1 MILKA
6 YQNSINIKLKSTAI
20 LLFIIVLIQA
30 CSSTKYIAD
39 YQSIVK
45 KVTIDSVDAKF
56 EEQAYNYVQK
66 DIRPASKL
74 SINVPLYNLFNTKD
88 GRYKTSDIKP
98 FGTPPAILDSTLVEI
113 SRTQIQKFLKSK
125 GYRQAEVTSAIKI
138 ADKKAEIVFSAK
150 PGPAYFIEKISDSIP
165 NANIRNLYES
175 NKAKISHLHKGMQY
189 DEDSLTYEREQIY
202 RIMKENGYFYF
213 LRPYVNF
220 DVYGAEPSSKT
231 NKIDLNLNVTDPA
244 NGPHK
249 QFNIGYTHLLIA
261 PNPDGLP
268 DSARYKLSKD
278 TLNGIIYTD
287 FSKRYR
293 RNPIVRYDFLKQG
306 DLYDIRNENLTYD
319 RLYELN
325 VFKNVKIDYFRRD
338 STSNKINAIILLTP
352 QKVMSNRVEG
362 EVPFNGGTVGFT
374 IGNTYTNNNIF
385 RGAERF
391 ELQVK
396 GGLQSR
402 IGNGAKVFSDIYQRD
417 FSISAS
423 ISVPRLMIPFYNPVL
438 GGNGMPHTTFATSYI
453 YALQK
458 DVSVRRIFI
467 NSITYDWFETK
478 SKLHSFTPLNFEYR
492 FGNLDTS
499 KVDAIT
505 RFNNLYYSSLLDR
518 KDLTLG
524 MKYTYTL
531 NADKLNQLRTFVYLR
546 AGMDIAGNML
556 QGISKL
562 TGSKHDPANN
572 DPAKILGLPF
582 NQYTRPEVD
591 IRWYKHLGGERQFV
605 ARLNTGLAY
614 AYGNSILT
622 GIPFEKQFFAGGSN
636 GLRAWQA
643 RTIGPGNYNRQVLAS
658 DEVRKAVFGLDQ
670 LGTLRIETNFEY
682 RFTLARK
689 FFGATLKGAAFVDAG
704 NIWNIRRGESIT
716 LEYPEL
722 DELTVFKL
730 SKLAK
735 QIAIGTGVGLRYDVQ
750 YFVFRFDVGLK
761 LKDPQFIGSDQWVIS
776 KFLSG
781 ARDFKNSY
789 NATHGPDTYRFLQYN
804 FGIGMPF

>member
-1 MILKA
+1 MKA

-30 CSSTKYIAD
+30 CSSTKYIPD

-45 KVTIDSVDAKF
+45 KVTIDSIDAKF

-150 PGPAYFIEKISDSIP
+150 PGPAYYIDKLSDSIP
-165 NANIRNLYES
+165 NRNIKNLYES
-175 NKAKISHLHKGMQY
+175 NKAKITHLHKGMQY

-220 DVYGAEPSSKT
+220 DVYGAEPTSKT
-231 NKIDLNLNVTDPA
+231 NKIDLNLNVTDP
-244 NGPHK
+244 NESEHK
-249 QFNIGYTHLLIA
+249 QFNIGYTHMIIA
-261 PNPDGLP
+261 PNPDGFP
-268 DSARYKLSKD
+268 DSVRYKLSKD
-278 TLNGIIYTD
+278 TVNGVIFTD

-293 RNPIVRYDFLKQG
+293 RNPILRYDFLKQG
-306 DLYDIRNENLTYD
+306 ELYDIRNENLTYD

-325 VFKNVKIDYFRRD
+325 IFKNVKIDYFRRD
-338 STSNKINAIILLTP
+338 STSNKVNAVIQLIP
-352 QKVMSNRVEG
+352 QKVMTNRVEG

-402 IGNGAKVFSDIYQRD
+402 IGNGAKPFSDIYQRD

-423 ISVPRLMIPFYNPVL
+423 ITVPRLMIPFYNPVL
-438 GGNGMPHTTFATSYI
+438 GGNGMPHTTFSSSYI

-492 FGNLDTS
+492 FGNLDPN
-499 KVDAIT
+499 VDAQT
-505 RFNNLYYSSLLDR
+505 VLNNLYYSTLLGR

-531 NADKLNQLRTFVYLR
+531 NANKLNEYRSFVYLR

-562 TGSKHDPANN
+562 TGAKKDTVNN
-572 DPAKILGLPF
+572 AAKILGLPF
-582 NQYTRPEVD
+582 NQYMRPEVD

-605 ARLNTGLAY
+605 ARLNAGVAY
-614 AYGNSILT
+614 AYGNSVLT
-622 GIPFEKQFFAGGSN
+622 GIPFEKQFFAGGSS
-636 GLRAWQA
+636 GVRAWQA
-643 RTIGPGNYNRQVLAS
+643 RTIGPGNYDRGVLRS
-658 DEVRKAVFGLDQ
+658 DTLRKAFFGLDQ
-670 LGTLRIETNFEY
+670 LGTMRIETNFEY
-682 RFTLARK
+682 RFTVAKK
-689 FFGATLKGAAFVDAG
+689 FFGATLKGAAFIDAG
-704 NIWNIRRGESIT
+704 NVWNLRKGESILVGT
-716 LEYPEL
+716 PTL
-722 DELTVFKL
+722 DEQTVFKL
-730 SKLAK
+730 NRFVQQL
-735 QIAIGTGVGLRYDVQ
+735 AIGTGVGLRYDVQ

-761 LKDPQFIGSDQWVIS
+761 LKDPQFTGSDQWVIG

>member
-1 MILKA
+1 M
-6 YQNSINIKLKSTAI
+6 
-20 LLFIIVLIQA
+20 
-30 CSSTKYIAD
+30 
-39 YQSIVK
+39 K

-150 PGPAYFIEKISDSIP
+150 PGPAYFIEKLSDSIP
-165 NANIRNLYES
+165 NVNIRNLYES

-362 EVPFNGGTVGFT
+362 EIPFNGGTVGFT
-374 IGNTYTNNNIF
+374 LGNTYTNNNIF

-499 KVDAIT
+499 KVDAVT

-591 IRWYKHLGGERQFV
+591 IRWYKHLGGERQFI

-735 QIAIGTGVGLRYDVQ
+735 QIAVGTGVGLRYDVQ

-789 NATHGPDTYRFLQYN
+789 NATHGPDTYRFIQYN

>member
-1 MILKA
+1 M
-6 YQNSINIKLKSTAI
+6 
-20 LLFIIVLIQA
+20 
-30 CSSTKYIAD
+30 
-39 YQSIVK
+39 K

-125 GYRQAEVTSAIKI
+125 GYRQAEVTSAIKV

-150 PGPAYFIEKISDSIP
+150 PGPAYFIEKLSDSIP

-175 NKAKISHLHKGMQY
+175 NKAKITHLHKGMQY

-220 DVYGAEPSSKT
+220 DVYGAEASSKS
-231 NKIDLNLNVTDPA
+231 NKMDLNLNVTDPA

-362 EVPFNGGTVGFT
+362 EIPFNGGTVGFT
-374 IGNTYTNNNIF
+374 LGNTYTNNNIF

-591 IRWYKHLGGERQFV
+591 IRWYKHLGGERQFI

-614 AYGNSILT
+614 AYGNSVLT

-682 RFTLARK
+682 RFTVARK

-761 LKDPQFIGSDQWVIS
+761 LKDPQFLGSDQWVIS

-789 NATHGPDTYRFLQYN
+789 NSTHGPDTYRFIQYN

>member
-1 MILKA
+1 MKA

-30 CSSTKYIAD
+30 CSSTKYIPD

-45 KVTIDSVDAKF
+45 KVTIDSIDAKF

-74 SINVPLYNLFNTKD
+74 SIQVPLYNLFNTKD

-150 PGPAYFIEKISDSIP
+150 PGPAYFIEKLSESIP
-165 NANIRNLYES
+165 NVNIKNLYES
-175 NKAKISHLHKGMQY
+175 NKAKITHLHKGMQY

-220 DVYGAEPSSKT
+220 DVYGAEPTSKT
-231 NKIDLNLNVTDPA
+231 NKIDLNLNVTDP
-244 NGPHK
+244 NDGEHK
-249 QFNIGYTHLLIA
+249 QFNIGYTHMIIA
-261 PNPDGLP
+261 PNPDGFP
-268 DSARYKLSKD
+268 DSVRYKLSKD
-278 TLNGIIYTD
+278 TVNGVIFTD

-293 RNPIVRYDFLKQG
+293 RNPILRYDFLKQG
-306 DLYDIRNENLTYD
+306 ELYDIRNENLTYD

-325 VFKNVKIDYFRRD
+325 IFKNVKIDYFRRD
-338 STSNKINAIILLTP
+338 STSNKINAVIQLIP
-352 QKVMSNRVEG
+352 QKVMTNRVEG

-402 IGNGAKVFSDIYQRD
+402 IGNGAKPFSDIYQRD
-417 FSISAS
+417 FSISTS
-423 ISVPRLMIPFYNPVL
+423 ITVPRLMIPFYNPVL
-438 GGNGMPHTTFATSYI
+438 GGNGMPHTTFSSSYI

-492 FGNLDTS
+492 FGNLDPN
-499 KVDAIT
+499 VDAQT
-505 RFNNLYYSSLLDR
+505 VLNNLYYSTLLGR

-531 NADKLNQLRTFVYLR
+531 NANKLNEYRSFVYLR

-562 TGSKHDPANN
+562 TGAKKDTINN
-572 DPAKILGLPF
+572 AAKILGLPF
-582 NQYTRPEVD
+582 NQYMRPEVD

-605 ARLNTGLAY
+605 ARLNAGVAY
-614 AYGNSILT
+614 AYGNSVVT
-622 GIPFEKQFFAGGSN
+622 GIPFEKQFFAGGSS
-636 GLRAWQA
+636 GVRAWQA
-643 RTIGPGNYNRQVLAS
+643 RTIGPGNYDRGLLRS
-658 DEVRKAVFGLDQ
+658 DTLRKAFYGLDQ
-670 LGTLRIETNFEY
+670 LGTMRIETNFEY
-682 RFTLARK
+682 RFTVAKK

-704 NIWNIRRGESIT
+704 NVWNLRKGESILLAT
-716 LEYPEL
+716 PTL
-722 DELTVFKL
+722 DEQTVFKL
-730 SKLAK
+730 NRFVQQL
-735 QIAIGTGVGLRYDVQ
+735 AIGTGVGLRYDVQ

-761 LKDPQFIGSDQWVIS
+761 LKDPQFTGSNQWVIG

>member
-1 MILKA
+1 M
-6 YQNSINIKLKSTAI
+6 
-20 LLFIIVLIQA
+20 
-30 CSSTKYIAD
+30 
-39 YQSIVK
+39 K

-150 PGPAYFIEKISDSIP
+150 PGPAYFIEKLSDSIP

-374 IGNTYTNNNIF
+374 LGNTYTNNNIF

-531 NADKLNQLRTFVYLR
+531 NSDKLNQLRTFVYLR

-591 IRWYKHLGGERQFV
+591 IRWYKHLGGERQFI

>member
-1 MILKA
+1 M
-6 YQNSINIKLKSTAI
+6 
-20 LLFIIVLIQA
+20 
-30 CSSTKYIAD
+30 
-39 YQSIVK
+39 K

-150 PGPAYFIEKISDSIP
+150 PGPAYFIEKLSDSIP
-165 NANIRNLYES
+165 NVNIRNLYES
-175 NKAKISHLHKGMQY
+175 NKAKVSHLHKGMQY

-249 QFNIGYTHLLIA
+249 QFYIGYTHLLIA

-362 EVPFNGGTVGFT
+362 EIPFNGGTVGFT
-374 IGNTYTNNNIF
+374 LGNTYTNNNIF

-499 KVDAIT
+499 KVDAVT

-591 IRWYKHLGGERQFV
+591 IRWYKHLGGERQFI

-789 NATHGPDTYRFLQYN
+789 NATHGPDTYRFIQYN

>member
-1 MILKA
+1 VILKA

-150 PGPAYFIEKISDSIP
+150 PGPAYFIEKLSDSIP

-175 NKAKISHLHKGMQY
+175 NKAKITHLHKGMQY

-220 DVYGAEPSSKT
+220 DVYGAEASSKT

-325 VFKNVKIDYFRRD
+325 VFKNVKIYYFRRD

-374 IGNTYTNNNIF
+374 LGNTYTNNNIF

-562 TGSKHDPANN
+562 TGAKHDPANN

-582 NQYTRPEVD
+582 NQYIRPEVD
-591 IRWYKHLGGERQFV
+591 IRWYKHLGGERQFI

-682 RFTLARK
+682 RFTVARK

-716 LEYPEL
+716 LENPEL

-789 NATHGPDTYRFLQYN
+789 NATHGPDTYRFIQYN

>member
-1 MILKA
+1 M
-6 YQNSINIKLKSTAI
+6 
-20 LLFIIVLIQA
+20 
-30 CSSTKYIAD
+30 
-39 YQSIVK
+39 K

-74 SINVPLYNLFNTKD
+74 SIQVPLYNLFNTKD

-150 PGPAYFIEKISDSIP
+150 PGPAYFIEKLSDSIP
-165 NANIRNLYES
+165 NRNIKNLYES
-175 NKAKISHLHKGMQY
+175 NKAKITHLHKGMQY

-220 DVYGAEPSSKT
+220 DVYGAEPTSKT
-231 NKIDLNLNVTDPA
+231 NKIDLNLNVA
-244 NGPHK
+244 NPNDGEHK
-249 QFNIGYTHLLIA
+249 QFNIGYTHMIIA
-261 PNPDGLP
+261 PNPDGFP
-268 DSARYKLSKD
+268 DSVRYKLSKD
-278 TLNGIIYTD
+278 TVNGIIFTD

-306 DLYDIRNENLTYD
+306 ELYDIRNENLTYD

-325 VFKNVKIDYFRRD
+325 IFKNVKIDYFRRD
-338 STSNKINAIILLTP
+338 STSNKVNAVIQLIP
-352 QKVMSNRVEG
+352 QKVMTNRVEG

-402 IGNGAKVFSDIYQRD
+402 IGNGAKPFSDIYQRD
-417 FSISAS
+417 FSISSS
-423 ISVPRLMIPFYNPVL
+423 ITVPRLMIPFYNPVL
-438 GGNGMPHTTFATSYI
+438 GGNGMPHTTFSSSYI

-492 FGNLDTS
+492 FGYLDPN
-499 KVDAIT
+499 VDAQT
-505 RFNNLYYSSLLDR
+505 VLNNLYYSTLLGR

-531 NADKLNQLRTFVYLR
+531 NANKLNEYRSFVYLR

-556 QGISKL
+556 QGISSLIGKK
-562 TGSKHDPANN
+562 GDAANN
-572 DPAKILGLPF
+572 NPARILGLPF
-582 NQYTRPEVD
+582 NQYMRPEVD
-591 IRWYKHLGGERQFV
+591 LRWYKHLGGERQFV
-605 ARLNTGLAY
+605 ARLNAGVAY
-614 AYGNSILT
+614 AYGNSVLT
-622 GIPFEKQFFAGGSN
+622 GIPFEKQFFAGGSS
-636 GLRAWQA
+636 GIRAWQA
-643 RTIGPGNYNRQVLAS
+643 RTIGPGNYDRGILRS
-658 DEVRKAVFGLDQ
+658 DTLRKAFFGLDQ
-670 LGTLRIETNFEY
+670 LGTMRIETNFEY
-682 RFTLARK
+682 RFTVAKK
-689 FFGATLKGAAFVDAG
+689 FFGATLKGAAFVDIG
-704 NIWNIRRGESIT
+704 NVWNLRKGESILVAT
-716 LEYPEL
+716 PAL
-722 DELTVFKL
+722 DEQTVFKL
-730 SKLAK
+730 SKFAQQLAV
-735 QIAIGTGVGLRYDVQ
+735 GTGLGLRYDVQ

-761 LKDPQFIGSDQWVIS
+761 LKDPQFTGSDQWVIS

-781 ARDFKNSY
+781 PRDFKDSY
-789 NATHGPDTYRFLQYN
+789 NATHGPDTYRFIQYN

>member
-1 MILKA
+1 MKA
-6 YQNSINIKLKSTAI
+6 YQNSISIKLKSTAI

-45 KVTIDSVDAKF
+45 KVTIDSIDAKF

-138 ADKKAEIVFSAK
+138 ADKKAEIVFNAK
-150 PGPAYFIEKISDSIP
+150 PGPAYFIEKLSDSIP
-165 NANIRNLYES
+165 NVNIRNLYES
-175 NKAKISHLHKGMQY
+175 NKAKITHLHKGMQY

-220 DVYGAEPSSKT
+220 DVYGAEANSKT

-362 EVPFNGGTVGFT
+362 EIPFNGGTVGFT
-374 IGNTYTNNNIF
+374 LGNTYTNNNIF

-499 KVDAIT
+499 KVDAVT

-531 NADKLNQLRTFVYLR
+531 NGDKLNQLRTFVYLR

-562 TGSKHDPANN
+562 TGAKHDPANN

-591 IRWYKHLGGERQFV
+591 IRWYKHLGGERQFI
-605 ARLNTGLAY
+605 ARLNTGIAY
-614 AYGNSILT
+614 AYGNSVLT

-716 LEYPEL
+716 LENPEL

-735 QIAIGTGVGLRYDVQ
+735 QIAIGTGIGLRYDVQ

-761 LKDPQFIGSDQWVIS
+761 LKDPQFVGSDQWVIS
-776 KFLSG
+776 KFLTGS
-781 ARDFKNSY
+781 RDFKDSY
-789 NATHGPDTYRFLQYN
+789 NSTHGPDTYRFIQYN

>member
-1 MILKA
+1 MKA
-6 YQNSINIKLKSTAI
+6 YQNSIYIKLKSTAI

-74 SINVPLYNLFNTKD
+74 SIQVPLYNLFNTKD

-125 GYRQAEVTSAIKI
+125 GYRRADVKAAIKV
-138 ADKKAEIVFSAK
+138 ADKKAEIVFTAK
-150 PGPAYFIEKISDSIP
+150 PGPAYFIDKISDSIP
-165 NANIRNLYES
+165 NANIKNLYES
-175 NKAKISHLHKGMQY
+175 NKAKISHLHTGMQY

-220 DVYGAEPSSKT
+220 DVYGAEPTSKT
-231 NKIDLNLNVTDPA
+231 NKIDLNLNVTNPND
-244 NGPHK
+244 GEHK
-249 QFNIGYTHLLIA
+249 QFNIGYTHMIIA
-261 PNPDGLP
+261 PNPDGFP
-268 DSARYKLSKD
+268 DSVRYKLNKD
-278 TLNGIIYTD
+278 TINGIIFTD

-325 VFKNVKIDYFRRD
+325 IFKNVKIDYYRRD
-338 STSNKINAIILLTP
+338 STSNKINTVIQLIP

-402 IGNGAKVFSDIYQRD
+402 IGNGAKPFSDIYQRD
-417 FSISAS
+417 FSISSS
-423 ISVPRLMIPFYNPVL
+423 ITVPRLMIPFYNPVL
-438 GGNGMPHTTFATSYI
+438 GGNGMPHTTFASSYI

-492 FGNLDTS
+492 FGYLDPN
-499 KVDAIT
+499 VDAQT
-505 RFNNLYYSSLLDR
+505 VLNNLYYSTLLGR

-531 NADKLNQLRTFVYLR
+531 NANKLNEYRSFVYLR

-556 QGISKL
+556 QGISGLIGKK
-562 TGSKHDPANN
+562 GDPANN
-572 DPAKILGLPF
+572 NPAKILGLPF
-582 NQYTRPEVD
+582 NQYMRPEVD
-591 IRWYKHLGGERQFV
+591 LRWYKHLGGDRQFI
-605 ARLNTGLAY
+605 ARLNAGVAY
-614 AYGNSILT
+614 AYGNSVLT
-622 GIPFEKQFFAGGSN
+622 GIPFEKQFFAGGSS
-636 GLRAWQA
+636 GIRAWQA
-643 RTIGPGNYNRQVLAS
+643 RTIGPGNYDRGLLRS
-658 DEVRKAVFGLDQ
+658 DTLRRAFFGLDQ
-670 LGTLRIETNFEY
+670 LGTMRIETNFEY
-682 RFTLARK
+682 RFTVAKK
-689 FFGATLKGAAFVDAG
+689 FLGATLKGAAFVDIG
-704 NIWNIRRGESIT
+704 NVWNLRKGESI
-716 LEYPEL
+716 LVANPSL
-722 DELTVFKL
+722 DEQTIFRL
-730 SKLAK
+730 SKLA
-735 QIAIGTGVGLRYDVQ
+735 QQLAVGTGVGLRYDVQ

-761 LKDPQFIGSDQWVIS
+761 LKDPQFAGSDQWVIS

-781 ARDFKNSY
+781 ARDFKNTY
-789 NATHGPDTYRFLQYN
+789 NATHGPDTYRFIQYN

>member
-1 MILKA
+1 M
-6 YQNSINIKLKSTAI
+6 
-20 LLFIIVLIQA
+20 
-30 CSSTKYIAD
+30 
-39 YQSIVK
+39 K
-45 KVTIDSVDAKF
+45 KVTIDSIDAKF

-74 SINVPLYNLFNTKD
+74 SIQVPLYNLFNTKD

-150 PGPAYFIEKISDSIP
+150 PGPAYFIEKLSESIP
-165 NANIRNLYES
+165 NVNIKNLYES
-175 NKAKISHLHKGMQY
+175 NKAKITHLHKGMQY

-220 DVYGAEPSSKT
+220 DVYGAEPTSKT
-231 NKIDLNLNVTDPA
+231 NKIDLNLNVTDP
-244 NGPHK
+244 NDGEHK
-249 QFNIGYTHLLIA
+249 QFNIGYTHMIIA
-261 PNPDGLP
+261 PNPDGFP
-268 DSARYKLSKD
+268 DSVRYKLSKD
-278 TLNGIIYTD
+278 TVNGVIFTD

-293 RNPIVRYDFLKQG
+293 RNPILRYDFLKQG
-306 DLYDIRNENLTYD
+306 ELYDIRNENLTYD

-325 VFKNVKIDYFRRD
+325 IFKNVKIDYFRRD
-338 STSNKINAIILLTP
+338 STSNKINAVIQLIP
-352 QKVMSNRVEG
+352 QKVMTNRVEG

-402 IGNGAKVFSDIYQRD
+402 IGNGAKPFSDIYQRD
-417 FSISAS
+417 FSISTS
-423 ISVPRLMIPFYNPVL
+423 ITVPRLMIPFYNPVL
-438 GGNGMPHTTFATSYI
+438 GGNGMPHTTFSSSYI

-492 FGNLDTS
+492 FGNLDPN
-499 KVDAIT
+499 VDAQT
-505 RFNNLYYSSLLDR
+505 VLNNLYYSTLLGR

-531 NADKLNQLRTFVYLR
+531 NANKLNEYRSFVYLR

-562 TGSKHDPANN
+562 TGAKKDTINN
-572 DPAKILGLPF
+572 AAKILGLPF
-582 NQYTRPEVD
+582 NQYMRPEVD

-605 ARLNTGLAY
+605 ARLNAGVAY
-614 AYGNSILT
+614 AYGNSVVT
-622 GIPFEKQFFAGGSN
+622 GIPFEKQFFAGGSS
-636 GLRAWQA
+636 GVRAWQA
-643 RTIGPGNYNRQVLAS
+643 RTIGPGNYDRGLLRS
-658 DEVRKAVFGLDQ
+658 DTLRKAFYGLDQ
-670 LGTLRIETNFEY
+670 LGTMRIETNFEY
-682 RFTLARK
+682 RFTVAKK

-704 NIWNIRRGESIT
+704 NVWNLRKGESILLAT
-716 LEYPEL
+716 PTL
-722 DELTVFKL
+722 DEQTVFKL
-730 SKLAK
+730 NRFVQQL
-735 QIAIGTGVGLRYDVQ
+735 AIGTGVGLRYDVQ

-761 LKDPQFIGSDQWVIS
+761 LKDPQFTGSNQWVIG

>member
-1 MILKA
+1 MKA

-150 PGPAYFIEKISDSIP
+150 PGPAYFIEKLSDSIP
-165 NANIRNLYES
+165 NVNIRNLYES

-362 EVPFNGGTVGFT
+362 EIPFNGGTVGFT
-374 IGNTYTNNNIF
+374 LGNTYTNNNIF

-499 KVDAIT
+499 KVDAVT

-562 TGSKHDPANN
+562 TGAKHDPANN

-591 IRWYKHLGGERQFV
+591 IRWYKHLGGERQFI

-682 RFTLARK
+682 RFTVARK

-789 NATHGPDTYRFLQYN
+789 NSTHGPDTYRFIQYN

>member
-1 MILKA
+1 MKA

-165 NANIRNLYES
+165 NTNIRNLYQS

-220 DVYGAEPSSKT
+220 DVYGAEANSKT

-244 NGPHK
+244 NGEHK
-249 QFNIGYTHLLIA
+249 QFNIGYTHMIIA
-261 PNPDGLP
+261 PNPDGFP
-268 DSARYKLSKD
+268 DSVRYKLSKD
-278 TLNGIIYTD
+278 TLNGIIFTD

-306 DLYDIRNENLTYD
+306 ELYDIRNENLTYD

-325 VFKNVKIDYFRRD
+325 IFKNVKIDYFRRD
-338 STSNKINAIILLTP
+338 STSNKVNTVIQLIP

-362 EVPFNGGTVGFT
+362 EVPFNGGTVGFNLS
-374 IGNTYTNNNIF
+374 NTYTNNNIF

-402 IGNGAKVFSDIYQRD
+402 IGNGARPFSDIYQRD

-423 ISVPRLMIPFYNPVL
+423 ITVPRLMIPFYNPVL
-438 GGNGMPHTTFATSYI
+438 GGNGMPHTTFSSSYI

-492 FGNLDTS
+492 FGSLDPN
-499 KVDAIT
+499 VDAET
-505 RFNNLYYSSLLDR
+505 VLNNLYYSTLLAR

-531 NADKLNQLRTFVYLR
+531 NANKLNEYRSFVYLR

-562 TGSKHDPANN
+562 TGNKNDPANN
-572 DPAKILGLPF
+572 DPAKIFGLPF
-582 NQYTRPEVD
+582 NQYMRPEVD
-591 IRWYKHLGGERQFV
+591 LRWYKHLGGERQFV
-605 ARLNTGLAY
+605 ARLNAGVAY
-614 AYGNSILT
+614 AYGNSVLT

-636 GLRAWQA
+636 GIRAWQA
-643 RTIGPGNYNRQVLAS
+643 RTIGPGNYDRGLLRS
-658 DEVRKAVFGLDQ
+658 DTLRKAFYGLDQ
-670 LGTLRIETNFEY
+670 LGTMRIETNFEY
-682 RFTLARK
+682 RFTVAKK
-689 FFGATLKGAAFVDAG
+689 FFGATLKGAAFVDIG
-704 NIWNIRRGESIT
+704 NVWNLRKGESILVAT
-716 LEYPEL
+716 PTL
-722 DELTVFKL
+722 DEQTVFKL
-730 SKLAK
+730 SKFAQQL
-735 QIAIGTGVGLRYDVQ
+735 AIGTGVGLRYDVQ

-761 LKDPQFIGSDQWVIS
+761 LKDPQFTGSDQWVIS

-781 ARDFKNSY
+781 ARAFKDSY
-789 NATHGPDTYRFLQYN
+789 NLTHAPDTYRFLQYN

>member
-1 MILKA
+1 MKA

-45 KVTIDSVDAKF
+45 KVTIDSVDTKF

-138 ADKKAEIVFSAK
+138 ADKKAEVVFSAK
-150 PGPAYFIEKISDSIP
+150 PGPAYFIEKLSDSIP

-175 NKAKISHLHKGMQY
+175 NKAKMTHLHKGMQY

-492 FGNLDTS
+492 FGNLDTTN
-499 KVDAIT
+499 VDAVT

-546 AGMDIAGNML
+546 AGIDIAGNML

-562 TGSKHDPANN
+562 TGAKHDPANG

-591 IRWYKHLGGERQFV
+591 IRWYKHLGGERQFI
-605 ARLNTGLAY
+605 ARLNTGIAY
-614 AYGNSILT
+614 AYGNSVLT

-682 RFTLARK
+682 RFTVARK

-716 LEYPEL
+716 LEVPEL

-730 SKLAK
+730 SKLAQ

-761 LKDPQFIGSDQWVIS
+761 LKDPQFVGSDQWVIS

-789 NATHGPDTYRFLQYN
+789 NSTHGPDTYRFIQYN